1 MVLLLPQAPAVLLP
15 PRAAP
20 PPSSSCRSLAA
31 VATVTL
37 TSAANQ
43 LPAPPSSSF
52 QTQDLLSQ
60 LPQTERRKT
69 ARVIS
74 LRRFQVLSPV
84 PNVSPEEAPGPDQPP
99 APPSPA
105 WKLLLL
111 LMQEDRTGLNL
122 ELVVS
127 WLEHGSGSGNQT
139 WYQHGCQIFSLVS

>member
-1 MVLLLPQAPAVLLP
+1 MLLLLQAPAVLLP

-37 TSAANQ
+37 ASTANQ
-43 LPAPPSSSF
+43 LPAPSSSSF
-52 QTQDLLSQ
+52 LRTQDLLSQ

-69 ARVIS
+69 AGVIS
-74 LRRFQVLSPV
+74 LRRFQVLSPG
-84 PNVSPEEAPGPDQPP
+84 PNVSPEEAPGPDQPS

-111 LMQEDRTGLNL
+111 LMQEDQTGLNL

-127 WLEHGSGSGNQT
+127 
-139 WYQHGCQIFSLVS
+139 